1 MNLKNL
7 AIACIFI
14 AFSSKAMDRRIPH
27 LTGITLPH
35 VEKVVKSKRY
45 LDISS
50 NYQFIQKDLRSE
62 DEGCGYDSLY
72 TRRKDVYGVIKELYL
87 NRWDDLQEG
96 EQDVLKHLI
105 NGCAMSYGWRMK
117 YEGLKNWPELD
128 KFCQLNIIN
137 NSSTTLEMLELI
149 CYIKG
154 WNLTVFYDLESRH
167 YMSRQFS
174 RNWETKYLL
183 FVNESIGHWEVLV
196 PRE

>member
-14 AFSSKAMDRRIPH
+14 AFSSNAMDRRIPR
-27 LTGITLPH
+27 LAGITLPH

-45 LDISS
+45 LDISP
-50 NYQFIQKDLRSE
+50 NCQFIQKDLRSE

-87 NRWDDLQEG
+87 NRWDDLKNSER
-96 EQDVLKHLI
+96 DVLKYLI
-105 NGCAMSYGWRMK
+105 NICMMSYGWLVK
-117 YEGLKNWPELD
+117 YESPKNWPELD
-128 KFCQLNIIN
+128 EFCQFDIIN
-137 NSSTTLEMLELI
+137 NSSTRLEMLELI

-154 WNLTVFYDLESRH
+154 WNLTVFFDVDSRH
-167 YMSRQFS
+167 YISRQFS
-174 RNWETKYLL
+174 RSWETKYLL
-183 FVNESIGHWEVLV
+183 FVKEPIEHWEVLV